1 MRNKKI
7 AKKKSI
13 SIINIYI
20 YKKKKKI
27 LLNKYLLY

>member
-20 YKKKKKI
+20 YKKKKENTIK
-27 LLNKYLLY
+27 